1 MVSVTISIVR
11 NGEELVPVNI
21 IGMIICLG
29 GITAHVIRKA
39 TQPTE
44 QLKSKRRSRT
54 RLPRNYAVLSQ
65 SSSES
70 DVDDELFLDVS
81 KQDQSV
87 QKSSAS
93 TDQQTVASAQPLL
106 WNESESEF
114 SSDDDTFPLNNLRSE
129 HVIGSKQKRA
139 GDKTWNS
146 VSDDFFL
153 RDNRTWTSVK
163 DAHVQMR
170 YDDSLNKAELNG
182 PGKHMKTSTEKNV
195 EILIDTEK
203 S

>member
-1 MVSVTISIVR
+1 
-11 NGEELVPVNI
+11 
-21 IGMIICLG
+21 MIICLG
-29 GITAHVIRKA
+29 GITAHVFRKA

-54 RLPRNYAVLSQ
+54 RLSSNYAVLSQ

-70 DVDDELFLDVS
+70 DDNELFSKHS
-81 KQDQSV
+81 KQAQSV
-87 QKSSAS
+87 QKSSVSAN
-93 TDQQTVASAQPLL
+93 QQSSANAQPLL

-114 SSDDDTFPLNNLRSE
+114 SSDDDTFPLSNLRSE
-129 HVIGSKQKRA
+129 HVIGAKQKRA

-170 YDDSLNKAELNG
+170 YDDSLNKGAINS
-182 PGKHMKTSTEKNV
+182 PDNHTKTSTETNT

>member
-1 MVSVTISIVR
+1 MYKDI
-11 NGEELVPVNI
+11 L
-21 IGMIICLG
+21 
-29 GITAHVIRKA
+29 
-39 TQPTE
+39 
-44 QLKSKRRSRT
+44 
-54 RLPRNYAVLSQ
+54 
-65 SSSES
+65 
-70 DVDDELFLDVS
+70 S
-81 KQDQSV
+81 KQDQNV
-87 QKSSAS
+87 QKLSAS
-93 TDQQTVASAQPLL
+93 ANQQTGENAQPLL

-114 SSDDDTFPLNNLRSE
+114 SSDDDTFPLTNLRNE
-129 HVIGSKQKRA
+129 HVIGAKQKRA

-170 YDDSLNKAELNG
+170 YDDSLNKGAINS
-182 PGKHMKTSTEKNV
+182 PDNHMKTATETNT

>member
-1 MVSVTISIVR
+1 
-11 NGEELVPVNI
+11 
-21 IGMIICLG
+21 MIICLG
-29 GITAHVIRKA
+29 GITAHVFRKA

-44 QLKSKRRSRT
+44 QLKSKHRIRT
-54 RLPRNYAVLSQ
+54 RLSSNYAVLSQ

-70 DVDDELFLDVS
+70 DVDEFFSNRS
-81 KQDQSV
+81 KQAQTV
-87 QKSSAS
+87 QKANASAN
-93 TDQQTVASAQPLL
+93 QQTGANAQPLL
-106 WNESESEF
+106 WNESESEL
-114 SSDDDTFPLNNLRSE
+114 SSDDDTFALTNLRNE
-129 HVIGSKQKRA
+129 HVIGTKQKRA

-170 YDDSLNKAELNG
+170 YDDSLNKGAINS
-182 PGKHMKTSTEKNV
+182 PDSHMKTATETNT